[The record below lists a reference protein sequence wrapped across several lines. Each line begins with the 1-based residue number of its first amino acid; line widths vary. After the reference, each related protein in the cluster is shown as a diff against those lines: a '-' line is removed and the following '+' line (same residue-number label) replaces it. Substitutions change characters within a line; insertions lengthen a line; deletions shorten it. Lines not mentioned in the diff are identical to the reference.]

1 MGKIR
6 LRTWRRL
13 VLVLFAAIFAAIV
26 YRWIS
31 LERLQ
36 RFAPI
41 EISET
46 PTPEPTATRPPVI
59 TGKLDTAK
67 LFNGIT
73 LHSTVETTP
82 GADAAT
88 ERIQPESYVL
98 DLKLL
103 ARVPSP
109 NKTIDELA
117 KVSPQLPTLLPGLTS
132 MLSADSVSPLFA
144 QLYDTKVRMLREN
157 LGRLDLLLSRHN
169 FFDCQTVLQLQHP
182 QTHRKALLLQAEMDV
197 DADGSDSDRLP
208 AGTGAPANFKPATSY
223 RWEKKTD
230 APNPYLAGT
239 EQRLKR
245 AEDEYALAS
254 TAPARKRDLRNAI
267 AELRAEIGTLK
278 KFSFLIGATDPFIV
292 VPGTFTRGPDPVKV
306 GDYALVVFGDAIYPV
321 IVGDVGPNDKV
332 GEASLRIAKE
342 LNALATAYNRPVSDL
357 KVSYIIFPGTAEK
370 PFGPPDLDKIH
381 ARCET
386 LVKEIGG
393 ASVPL
398 HRWENIIPSPTP
410 SRLRVLRRLPSST
423 ASGTPS
429 PSPSPTFAF
438 PVSSPAATASPVRR
452 RANAFT
458 RGIPKSSQ
466 QTEAVN
472 PGKPITQAA
481 GCNDCLD
488 LMHRVM
494 AYRHEPIHSELMK
507 IRDKYSMLHVDVL
520 ILVYH
525 FAKLCSGAILEIGA
539 FVGGATIAAALGV
552 RDSGQEK
559 KLIAVEP
566 GGSVKHKRLGTRNIL
581 RDLERNLAKERVAN
595 MVTLVKGKSFKPE
608 TMSAVRQA
616 LGSDQVGLLIL
627 DADAAKRRDVD
638 CYRDKFAEGSW
649 MVIDDIYGADANE
662 KITPSRADVDA
673 LVAEGLLDPLGFYGW
688 STWIGRW
695 RGGAHHQAA
704 EA

>member
-1 MGKIR
+1 VGKIR

-41 EISET
+41 EISGT

-59 TGKLDTAK
+59 KGKLDTAK

-88 ERIQPESYVL
+88 ERTQPESYIL
-98 DLKLL
+98 NLKLL

-109 NKTIDELA
+109 NRTIDELV
-117 KVSPQLPTLLPGLTS
+117 KVSPRLPTLLPGLAS
-132 MLSADSVSPLFA
+132 MLSAEPVSPLFA

-208 AGTGAPANFKPATSY
+208 VGTGAPVNFKPATSY
-223 RWEKKTD
+223 RWDKKTA
-230 APNPYLAGT
+230 APNPYLAGA
-239 EQRLKR
+239 EQRVKR

-267 AELRAEIGTLK
+267 AELRNEIGTVK

-292 VPGTFTRGPDPVKV
+292 VPGIFTHGVEPVKV
-306 GDYALVVFGDAIYPV
+306 GDYALVVFGDAIYPA

-342 LNALATAYNRPVSDL
+342 LNALATAYNRPVDDL

-370 PFGPPDLDKIH
+370 PFGPPDLDKINT
-381 ARCET
+381 RCET

-393 ASVPL
+393 AGVPL

-410 SRLRVLRRLPSST
+410 SPTASPSPSPSPT

-429 PSPSPTFAF
+429 PSPAPTFAF
-438 PVSSPAATASPVRR
+438 PVSTPAETPSPRATVAPTRSPAV
-452 RANAFT
+452 
-458 RGIPKSSQ
+458 
-466 QTEAVN
+466 
-472 PGKPITQAA
+472 KPTT
-481 GCNDCLD
+481 
-488 LMHRVM
+488 V
-494 AYRHEPIHSELMK
+494 
-507 IRDKYSMLHVDVL
+507 
-520 ILVYH
+520 
-525 FAKLCSGAILEIGA
+525 
-539 FVGGATIAAALGV
+539 
-552 RDSGQEK
+552 K
-559 KLIAVEP
+559 K
-566 GGSVKHKRLGTRNIL
+566 R
-581 RDLERNLAKERVAN
+581 
-595 MVTLVKGKSFKPE
+595 KP
-608 TMSAVRQA
+608 
-616 LGSDQVGLLIL
+616 
-627 DADAAKRRDVD
+627 
-638 CYRDKFAEGSW
+638 
-649 MVIDDIYGADANE
+649 
-662 KITPSRADVDA
+662 
-673 LVAEGLLDPLGFYGW
+673 
-688 STWIGRW
+688 
-695 RGGAHHQAA
+695 
-704 EA
+704 